1 MKEKNC
7 CDKKEERISEK
18 AQKSQKAQKNR
29 KSESFNDCDKKSED
43 KMH

>member
-1 MKEKNC
+1 MKDKNC
-7 CDKKEERISEK
+7 CDREERRSEK

>member
-7 CDKKEERISEK
+7 CDSVKNKNEK

-29 KSESFNDCDKKSED
+29 KSERITDSDKQSEE
-43 KMH
+43 KRY